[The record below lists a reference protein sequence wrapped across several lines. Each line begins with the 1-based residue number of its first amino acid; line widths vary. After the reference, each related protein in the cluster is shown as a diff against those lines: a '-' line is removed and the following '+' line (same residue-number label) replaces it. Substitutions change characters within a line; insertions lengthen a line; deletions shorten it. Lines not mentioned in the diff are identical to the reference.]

1 MISQSSEKHSAA
13 QQGNLKSTDIDI
25 DAMSVPGPRTDSVG
39 NNGGEGA
46 VEVKEEED
54 GETSA
59 EEEKDE
65 ELAVRIAYSQSI
77 ASCGGFWWV
86 EAYTLKPGCL
96 LSLVTSSTSSTSDS
110 ACSIVDM
117 MSGLAQGAILAAQ
130 APDGPVS
137 CPHRSACPR
146 DH

>member
-13 QQGNLKSTDIDI
+13 QQGNLKSTDIDV

-46 VEVKEEED
+46 VDVKEEEY

-59 EEEKDE
+59 EKEKDE

-96 LSLVTSSTSSTSDS
+96 LSLATSSTSDS

-130 APDGPVS
+130 AADRPVS

>member
-65 ELAVRIAYSQSI
+65 ELD
-77 ASCGGFWWV
+77 V
-86 EAYTLKPGCL
+86 EARMSFVSCHEFHEFHERFGMFNCRHD
-96 LSLVTSSTSSTSDS
+96 VWSSSGSDS
-110 ACSIVDM
+110 GCAS
-117 MSGLAQGAILAAQ
+117 S
-130 APDGPVS
+130 
-137 CPHRSACPR
+137 
-146 DH
+146 